1 MANPIY
7 GYTPNPYQNN
17 NTQQNNQYMWSD
29 GGWTANPWYRQP
41 QQEQA
46 PTLPGSNLPQYDK
59 VENKFG
65 SGTQNATN
73 VWTGAQYQLPEILN
87 SFRTLANGIANTP
100 VNLGSVKLNS
110 NFRNSNDYNSLLKN
124 GIDYFGQLGISE
136 GLNNIGLQR
145 AAADRA
151 LMDSLGRT
159 EGNGSL
165 LSVLKNQNLM
175 RSILGAN
182 PLISQAQKE
191 TASRISDRLN
201 LDNSTIQAQNQTALS
216 QFQAN
221 QQSQLA
227 NLQANMAKL
236 QPMQSL
242 IDILSNLQGQAR
254 GVTSTEN
261 QTGSRN
267 FT

>member
-1 MANPIY
+1 MIKFSLIK
-7 GYTPNPYQNN
+7 QI
-17 NTQQNNQYMWSD
+17 
-29 GGWTANPWYRQP
+29 
-41 QQEQA
+41 
-46 PTLPGSNLPQYDK
+46 NL
-59 VENKFG
+59 N
-65 SGTQNATN
+65 
-73 VWTGAQYQLPEILN
+73 
-87 SFRTLANGIANTP
+87 
-100 VNLGSVKLNS
+100 
-110 NFRNSNDYNSLLKN
+110 
-124 GIDYFGQLGISE
+124 
-136 GLNNIGLQR
+136 
-145 AAADRA
+145 
-151 LMDSLGRT
+151 
-159 EGNGSL
+159 
-165 LSVLKNQNLM
+165 LKNQNLM